1 MLSKR
6 TNSYEIQKPI
16 SPSKVPVRTSSNNK
30 NSSNNKMTSSSSGS
44 SFAQHSNSG
53 GTVHSNSFNFS
64 QSRSSVTSVPS
75 SISSRAVQAPVRR
88 SLRNSSATTNNGN
101 TKQPKMGV
109 PMMTSTP
116 ARSLKSA
123 EYISSTAA
131 PSIDEEPIYCEI
143 PSPNKRPLPPPP
155 LSNRSSGLRG
165 SLRSNGLSSVM
176 HQQHNQQ
183 QGNGAAPTRMLK
195 TNGAITSGL
204 GRRAITQ
211 LDMSAASRLSAAGSS
226 SRPVTARQPSI
237 PSAKWLPQEN
247 FQFPNPTSSNYGL
260 GGRGGSE
267 VAMLLN
273 SADGPLSSS
282 SNNTAAHSSTTSL
295 LKGVLWQQREKR
307 FSRWK
312 ERFFILTNDY
322 LQCFRRGTSKLSE
335 MGTFIF
341 RIRLCEIEEVDLVER
356 RGYLTLR
363 ILVKN
368 EAGRLLL
375 RKTDGIRKWFQ
386 LLQETI
392 TSAKQRRL
400 SMKSSEQFWAKRQH
414 TDSSAMESWVLARQR
429 VGQQYCWSD
438 TASCISETASTTIL
452 PNHLRS
458 TDITSSKTRPTSGN
472 LETASA
478 VAASASAVGRK
489 SYNNL
494 KTTHYGLI
502 DWPSPKAVLATSNEK
517 RPLTSSPRGLP
528 SQGKLLQKELMV
540 NQSHDSGVDSMN
552 TNSSG
557 ENGSM
562 MSSSECSSSRQKSP
576 SSILLDPEK
585 FSRQITLV

>member
-1 MLSKR
+1 
-6 TNSYEIQKPI
+6 
-16 SPSKVPVRTSSNNK
+16 
-30 NSSNNKMTSSSSGS
+30 
-44 SFAQHSNSG
+44 
-53 GTVHSNSFNFS
+53 
-64 QSRSSVTSVPS
+64 
-75 SISSRAVQAPVRR
+75 
-88 SLRNSSATTNNGN
+88 
-101 TKQPKMGV
+101 
-109 PMMTSTP
+109 
-116 ARSLKSA
+116 
-123 EYISSTAA
+123 
-131 PSIDEEPIYCEI
+131 
-143 PSPNKRPLPPPP
+143 
-155 LSNRSSGLRG
+155 
-165 SLRSNGLSSVM
+165 
-176 HQQHNQQ
+176 
-183 QGNGAAPTRMLK
+183 MLK
-195 TNGAITSGL
+195 TNGAITTGL

-211 LDMSAASRLSAAGSS
+211 LDMSAASRLSSAVSS

-237 PSAKWLPQEN
+237 PSAKWLPEDH
-247 FQFPNPTSSNYGL
+247 FQFPDPKSSNYP
-260 GGRGGSE
+260 GGSE
-267 VAMLLN
+267 AEMLYG
-273 SADGPLSSS
+273 SDAGPTSTFST
-282 SNNTAAHSSTTSL
+282 NSTTNSTTL

>member
-16 SPSKVPVRTSSNNK
+16 SPSKVPVRSTNKGTNKQVTSNSTSTSSQYSNSN
-30 NSSNNKMTSSSSGS
+30 NSSG
-44 SFAQHSNSG
+44 A
-53 GTVHSNSFNFS
+53 VHSNSFNFS

-75 SISSRAVQAPVRR
+75 SISSRAVQPPVRR
-88 SLRNSSATTNNGN
+88 SLRNTSATTNGN

-116 ARSLKSA
+116 ARSLKTA
-123 EYISSTAA
+123 DYISSSAG

-155 LSNRSSGLRG
+155 LSSNRSSGLRA
-165 SLRSNGLSSVM
+165 SLRSNGLSSSVM
-176 HQQHNQQ
+176 PPLQQ
-183 QGNGAAPTRMLK
+183 QQPQKASNNAAPTRMLK

-211 LDMSAASRLSAAGSS
+211 LDMSAASRLSAAISS

-237 PSAKWLPQEN
+237 PSAKWLPGEH
-247 FQFPNPTSSNYGL
+247 FQFPNPTSSNYP
-260 GGRGGSE
+260 GGSE
-267 VAMLLN
+267 VEMLLN
-273 SADGPLSSS
+273 TADPLSSS
-282 SNNTAAHSSTTSL
+282 STNNSNGSSTTSL

-341 RIRLCEIEEVDLVER
+341 RIRLCEIEEIDLVER

-386 LLQETI
+386 LLQETME
-392 TSAKQRRL
+392 SAKQRRL
-400 SMKSSEQFWAKRQH
+400 SMKSSEQFWSKRQH

-458 TDITSSKTRPTSGN
+458 TDITSSKMRPSSGN

-478 VAASASAVGRK
+478 IAPASAVGRK

-494 KTTHYGLI
+494 RTTHYGLI

-517 RPLTSSPRGLP
+517 RPLITSPRGLP

-562 MSSSECSSSRQKSP
+562 MSSSECSRSSNQKSP
-576 SSILLDPEK
+576 SSVLNLDPEK